1 MTKRKQIMA
10 LLAGIL
16 LFAGVAGTFAWLS
29 VTGVL
34 VNEFGFGSVKPSVD
48 ETLKDN
54 VKSDVAISNKGTA
67 PAYLRVAV
75 DIYWQDQNG
84 ARLWDEPVE
93 GTDYAVVWG
102 DKVDAAATNSP
113 SSWVLASDGFYY
125 WTSPVAP
132 MDKTGVLIKSVSE
145 TKTDGK
151 NLVVDDPSDSVHARR
166 CGHRGMGLY
175 GQRWRAGTAARRCV
189 SMAFPIR
196 KDAARS
202 LRCMV
207 VAILCMVAL
216 AVPAH
221 AFADTPAIAYDGN
234 ARQLTVSGA
243 TASSGKPDLFPA
255 FKDLMPGDEREQ
267 QIEIRATGVKSQ
279 VRVFVRA
286 VVDHE
291 TASLLSPITLT
302 ATVGDASAGWLQ
314 TGTPGS
320 VFAYP
325 TQVATFTGDGGT
337 MLNLQLSV
345 PTSVGNELADANK
358 TIRWEITAE
367 DDGEKIPARPA
378 GTNKPGLLGLAATGD
393 STLALLLTLL
403 TLAIIAFMAAMFLS
417 RRNKR

>member
-1 MTKRKQIMA
+1 
-10 LLAGIL
+10 
-16 LFAGVAGTFAWLS
+16 
-29 VTGVL
+29 
-34 VNEFGFGSVKPSVD
+34 
-48 ETLKDN
+48 
-54 VKSDVAISNKGTA
+54 
-67 PAYLRVAV
+67 
-75 DIYWQDQNG
+75 
-84 ARLWDEPVE
+84 
-93 GTDYAVVWG
+93 
-102 DKVDAAATNSP
+102 
-113 SSWVLASDGFYY
+113 
-125 WTSPVAP
+125 
-132 MDKTGVLIKSVSE
+132 
-145 TKTDGK
+145 
-151 NLVVDDPSDSVHARR
+151 
-166 CGHRGMGLY
+166 
-175 GQRWRAGTAARRCV
+175 
-189 SMAFPIR
+189 MAFSIR
-196 KDAARS
+196 KGVARS

-207 VAILCMVAL
+207 VAILCMVTL
-216 AVPAH
+216 TVPAR

-234 ARQLTVSGA
+234 AHQLTVSGA
-243 TASSGKPDLFPA
+243 TGISGEPDLFPA

-267 QIEIRATGVKSQ
+267 QIEIRTTGVKSQ

-302 ATVGDASAGWLQ
+302 ATAGDASAGWLQ

-320 VFAYP
+320 VFACP
-325 TQVATFTGDGGT
+325 TQVATFTDDGST
-337 MLNLQLSV
+337 VLNLRLSV